1 MGPFNSRKGHR
12 SIMIERTSVVAWAS
26 EGVGEMDYKG
36 QEETSGD
43 DGYDHYPGC
52 GLQT

>member
-43 DGYDHYPGC
+43 DGYDHYLGC